1 MAADG
6 RDRRFRVIYKLLR
19 GHARHDAICRD
30 HIENVQPLDG
40 GRRQCRVASVFFIPA
55 SGYHRMRR
63 CVRDRLVQP
72 KILPAR
78 HFVAALCRQRS
89 TRVHIQNMLEWPVN
103 SPAETVTVRAVE
115 INPLDGVGR
124 HRNDPPASGMDYL
137 LRDDE
142 CEWVASY
149 FGCTARRDAL
159 RPKPARHNYVL
170 PGSQARRWNKQ
181 LHGILSLFWGNVQ
194 GKLLIPSSSLGPGKH
209 VV

>member
-78 HFVAALCRQRS
+78 HFVAALCRQGS
-89 TRVHIQNMLEWPVN
+89 ARVYIQNMLKWPVN
-103 SPAETVTVRAVE
+103 ASAKAVTMRVIE
-115 INPLDGVGR
+115 IYLLSGV
-124 HRNDPPASGMDYL
+124 HRNRPPASGWNYL
-137 LRDDE
+137 LRDYE
-142 CEWVASY
+142 CEW
-149 FGCTARRDAL
+149 
-159 RPKPARHNYVL
+159 
-170 PGSQARRWNKQ
+170 
-181 LHGILSLFWGNVQ
+181 
-194 GKLLIPSSSLGPGKH
+194 
-209 VV
+209 